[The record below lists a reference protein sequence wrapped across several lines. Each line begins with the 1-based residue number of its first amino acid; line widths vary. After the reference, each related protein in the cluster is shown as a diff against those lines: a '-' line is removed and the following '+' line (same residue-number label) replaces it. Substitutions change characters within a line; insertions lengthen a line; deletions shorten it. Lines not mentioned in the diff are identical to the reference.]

1 MDDADRLPED
11 PTELERLLM
20 RGASTIRW
28 VEAAERLVLQV
39 DNLRDWLIKNH
50 FLRMHMSA
58 SGPYAATDFAE
69 AFAAACEILRG
80 GSSALEA
87 SGLSRSSFSVLG
99 VAANLCGRVQ
109 NSLRHS
115 VHEIDDHDAQAV
127 ALAVLY
133 AMGYMDATVDVNGNE
148 VDGWRP
154 NSSAYEGRLS
164 QS

>member
-1 MDDADRLPED
+1 MDTTDRLPD
-11 PTELERLLM
+11 DLTELERLLM

-50 FLRMHMSA
+50 FLRLYRSE
-58 SGPYAATDFAE
+58 SGSYAATDFAE
-69 AFAAACEILRG
+69 AFDAACEILRG

-87 SGLSRSSFSVLG
+87 SGLRRSSFSVLG

-133 AMGYMDATVDVNGNE
+133 AIGHMDATVDVNGNE
-148 VDGWRP
+148 VDGWGP
-154 NSSAYEGRLS
+154 NSLAYEERLT
-164 QS
+164 QP